1 VEAAL
6 DPAVDSLLI
15 ADDGTFPNNRRP
27 LLLYPG
33 AVPAE
38 PAAIESLFERNG
50 WPPAWRNGVYAHHHY
65 HSKAHEALGI
75 YSGSATIQFGGP
87 GGIRRRVQAGD
98 VAVIPAGVAHCCLES
113 SADFRVV
120 GAYPRGQH
128 WDMCFGRPGERP
140 EADRRIAALGDPEQ
154 DPVLGSGGALDR
166 LWKGG

>member
-1 VEAAL
+1 V
-6 DPAVDSLLI
+6 DPTVVSLLL

-38 PAAIESLFERNG
+38 PAAIEHLFGRNG
-50 WPPAWRNGVYAHHHY
+50 WPPAWRNGVYAYHHY
-65 HSKAHEALGI
+65 HSRAHEALGI

-87 GGIRRRVQAGD
+87 AGVARRVQAGD

-113 SADFRVV
+113 SADFRLV
-120 GAYPRGQH
+120 GAYPRGQRP
-128 WDMCFGRPGERP
+128 DMCYGRAGERP

-154 DPVLGSGGALDR
+154 DPVQGVGGALVR
-166 LWKGG
+166 RWRSK